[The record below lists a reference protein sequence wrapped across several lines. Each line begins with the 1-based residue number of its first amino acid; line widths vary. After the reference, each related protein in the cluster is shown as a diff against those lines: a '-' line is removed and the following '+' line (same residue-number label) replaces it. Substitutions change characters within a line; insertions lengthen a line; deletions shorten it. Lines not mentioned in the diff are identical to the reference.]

1 MNRRLIILTNDDGI
15 DAPGLL
21 RLARAAVNF
30 GEVWIVAPDGQ
41 RSAAS
46 HSISLRVPFDVY
58 PQGYPVEGVKAFYCT
73 GSAAD
78 CVRVG
83 FHNIL
88 PGVPDVVLSG
98 VNHGYNVGAD
108 LQYSATAGAAFEAV
122 FLGSRAIAFSEDH
135 TSHGE
140 TAEYYLNSVLEELI
154 DQKSPDRSILN
165 VNFTGSVLSECKGIL
180 RDRFVSRHSGFRDK
194 YRILETLPGGGARY
208 LIEGAVNIDSEPGSD
223 LRAVLDGYVSIGT
236 VKNVS

>member
-1 MNRRLIILTNDDGI
+1 MTDRLILLTNDDGI

-21 RLARAAVNF
+21 RLAKAAVSF
-30 GEVWIVAPDGQ
+30 GSVWIIAPDGQ

-46 HSISLRVPFDVY
+46 HSISLRDPFDVF
-58 PQGYPVEGVKAFYCT
+58 PHEYPVKGVRAFSCS

-88 PGVPDVVLSG
+88 PDVPDVVLSG
-98 VNHGYNVGAD
+98 VNHGFNVGAD

-135 TSHGE
+135 KSHGE
-140 TAEYYLNSVLEELI
+140 TADHYLSVVLEELI
-154 DQKSPDRSILN
+154 DKKAPDRSIYN
-165 VNFTGSVLSECKGIL
+165 VNFAGGLPEECKGIL

-194 YRILETLPGGGARY
+194 YRVVDTLPGGGARY
-208 LIEGAVNIDSEPGSD
+208 LIQGAANVDSEPGSD
-223 LRAVLDGYVSIGT
+223 LRAVLEGYVSVGT
-236 VKNVS
+236 VKNLS